1 MPSVSFDRAAEYYDA
16 TRSLPPA
23 VTESTI
29 SALVTL
35 LRGRRVL
42 EFGAGTGRFSVPL
55 QRAGVALTPVD
66 ISRRMLQRGVAK
78 EMRGAVQADAARL
91 PFRDSSFEAALS
103 VHVLHLISDWRQ
115 AVRELARIVRG
126 EYVAVLDNWDRFSLH
141 RAYREAV
148 EATGYAYPHAE
159 VRERDLAKF
168 LAPRR
173 VAVGEHRETHRLDDT
188 LARLEARAYS
198 SQWDVPEAI
207 HERVMSELRARF
219 AGQVEERVLHVEVFV
234 WNIQALA
241 AAVAAA

>member
-78 EMRGAVQADAARL
+78 EMRPAD
-91 PFRDSSFEAALS
+91 
-103 VHVLHLISDWRQ
+103 Q
-115 AVRELARIVRG
+115 
-126 EYVAVLDNWDRFSLH
+126 
-141 RAYREAV
+141 
-148 EATGYAYPHAE
+148 
-159 VRERDLAKF
+159 
-168 LAPRR
+168 
-173 VAVGEHRETHRLDDT
+173 
-188 LARLEARAYS
+188 
-198 SQWDVPEAI
+198 
-207 HERVMSELRARF
+207 
-219 AGQVEERVLHVEVFV
+219 
-234 WNIQALA
+234 
-241 AAVAAA
+241 